1 MAVEY
6 QELISSIKKECLN
19 QISESELY
27 ECQRNEAS
35 LRKKVEL
42 ILNGYLK
49 SSRALYV
56 SSEER
61 RILLAH
67 IVSDLLGLGPIERL
81 LHDPEVSEIMV
92 NGPHQVYVEKR
103 GKLELTTVT
112 FKDEEHLVYFIEKI
126 LSPLGRRVTE
136 ADPYI
141 DARLKDGSR
150 VNVVSYPVSLI
161 GTILTIRKFSQQ
173 LLTMDDLIKG
183 GSISKEAADFLA
195 ACVKVKANII
205 LSGCSGAGKTTM
217 LDILSH
223 FISPDER
230 VITIEDTAELQLK
243 GRHILRLETRPSSI
257 EGKGEIAIRDLIK
270 NALHMRPD
278 RIIVGE
284 VRSSEVFD
292 MLSAMT
298 TGHEG
303 SMATMHANSSLEA
316 LDRLEMLTLMGNAN
330 ISPVVARRQI
340 ISAVDILV
348 HIVRLTDGFR
358 KVVQISELN
367 KSNKTEFE
375 LQDIFYADD
384 NYMSDLRCQ
393 GRMPLLYQKLKS
405 HAGYR
410 HQAFEK

>member
-27 ECQRNEAS
+27 ECQRNEAL

-42 ILNGYLK
+42 IINSYLK
-49 SSRALYV
+49 SNRALYV
-56 SSEER
+56 SFAER
-61 RILLAH
+61 QIILAH

-92 NGPHQVYVEKR
+92 NGHTQVYVEKR

-183 GSISKEAADFLA
+183 GSISEEAADFLA

-205 LSGCSGAGKTTM
+205 LSGCSSAGKTTM

-223 FISPDER
+223 SIPPDER

-243 GRHILRLETRPSSI
+243 GRHILRLETRPSNI

-284 VRSSEVFD
+284 VRSSEVLD

-367 KSNKTEFE
+367 KSSKTEFE

-393 GRMPLLYQKLKS
+393 GRIPLLYQKLKS
-405 HAGYR
+405 YAGYR

>member
-1 MAVEY
+1 
-6 QELISSIKKECLN
+6 
-19 QISESELY
+19 
-27 ECQRNEAS
+27 
-35 LRKKVEL
+35 
-42 ILNGYLK
+42 
-49 SSRALYV
+49 
-56 SSEER
+56 
-61 RILLAH
+61 
-67 IVSDLLGLGPIERL
+67 
-81 LHDPEVSEIMV
+81 
-92 NGPHQVYVEKR
+92 
-103 GKLELTTVT
+103 
-112 FKDEEHLVYFIEKI
+112 
-126 LSPLGRRVTE
+126 
-136 ADPYI
+136 
-141 DARLKDGSR
+141 
-150 VNVVSYPVSLI
+150 
-161 GTILTIRKFSQQ
+161 
-173 LLTMDDLIKG
+173 
-183 GSISKEAADFLA
+183 
-195 ACVKVKANII
+195 
-205 LSGCSGAGKTTM
+205 
-217 LDILSH
+217 
-223 FISPDER
+223 
-230 VITIEDTAELQLK
+230 
-243 GRHILRLETRPSSI
+243 
-257 EGKGEIAIRDLIK
+257 
-270 NALHMRPD
+270 MRPD

-384 NYMSDLRCQ
+384 NYMSDLRCP
-393 GRMPLLYQKLKS
+393 GRIPLLYQKLKS